1 MKIVRFAASGHN
13 HYGILKGNK
22 VQQLYA
28 NPFKPLKLLNQF
40 YQLNEV
46 RLLPPCQPSKI
57 VAIGINYRSHATEF
71 KHDLPDLPLM
81 FLKPG
86 TAVIGPEDNII
97 YPSLSKQVDFE
108 GELGIIISK
117 KAHRIA
123 VSDAL
128 KYVLGYTCFNDVTAR
143 DLQKK
148 DGQWTRAKGFDT
160 FAAIGP
166 WIETELDPSALKL
179 ETRLNGEIK
188 QSGTTA
194 DLIFPVRQ
202 LVSAVSQ
209 VMTLLPG
216 DVIASGTPSGVG
228 PMQPGDTVEIQIEGI
243 GILVNH
249 VSRVESGRANNSTI
263 SAILIPL
270 PLANY
275 ML

>member
-13 HYGILKGNK
+13 HYGILTGNR

-28 NPFKPLKLLNQF
+28 NPFRQFKLLNQF
-40 YQLNEV
+40 YTLNRV
-46 RLLPPCQPSKI
+46 RLLPPCLPSKI

-71 KHDLPDLPLM
+71 KHELPDSPLM

-86 TAVIGPEDNII
+86 TAVIGPDDNII

-108 GELGIIISK
+108 GELGIVISK
-117 KAHRIA
+117 KAYQIT

-128 KYVLGYTCFNDVTAR
+128 KYILGYTCFNDVTAR

-194 DLIFPVRQ
+194 DLIFPAVQ

-216 DVIASGTPSGVG
+216 DVIASGTPGGVG

-243 GILVNH
+243 GTLVNH
-249 VSRVESGRANNSTI
+249 VSRMESGTSK
-263 SAILIPL
+263 
-270 PLANY
+270 
-275 ML
+275 